1 MPIEHPAPCL
11 WGGNE
16 GGVFRR
22 GRGVRFV
29 TNLLLN
35 IGYYSEKV
43 EREHNYQ
50 LSIVNYQFVAKQH

>member
-1 MPIEHPAPCL
+1 MGRGVRFVTDRLLDIGCNCADAVTTRTEHPAPCL

-29 TNLLLN
+29 TDL
-35 IGYYSEKV
+35 S
-43 EREHNYQ
+43 RQ
-50 LSIVNYQFVAKQH
+50 LAVN